1 MPNIPARQALNAP
14 HSYRPDIDGLR
25 AIAVLS
31 VVFFH
36 AGLGVPGGFVGV
48 DVFFVISG
56 FVITRLLGAEL
67 REGRFSIARFY
78 ERRIRRLFP
87 AFFAVLLVSTAL
99 AGLLFM
105 PPEFALYG
113 RSMALAAVFASNI
126 GFWDEA
132 GYFDTDARFKPLLH
146 TWSLGVEEQF
156 YLVFPLLLLGLH
168 RLAPGRRPWLLAALV
183 VSSFLLSLRWMQGA
197 PDSAFYLLPARAWE
211 LGIGSLLAMMP
222 TRVCRH
228 GWQAAAGGLL
238 GLLLIA
244 AALLGLSEDTP
255 FPGTAALLPCL
266 GAALAIVAGDTPNP
280 VSRALSWRPLVLV
293 GLLSY
298 SLYLWHW
305 PVIVFLQQRLG
316 HALTA
321 AEAPLAI
328 AVSLVLAA
336 LSWRLIEQ
344 PVRRGRWPTSR
355 RRVFVA
361 ATTMTVL
368 AAATGLAIL
377 RLEGVPGRLPAHVQ
391 DVLAAKDDRSPFFRT
406 DCFSDNQT
414 LAAGR
419 PAAGA
424 DMGCVM
430 GVRNRP
436 SPGFAVWG
444 DSHAAS
450 MAPAIDAAA
459 LRHRRSGVFVGR
471 GGCPPLLDYDNTS
484 SHAIRREACRE
495 HNAGAFQIIQD
506 LRVPLVFLIARWP
519 REVLGGENGNE
530 GPFYDPAAPTPT
542 ADRSAQVSAALDATL
557 TRLAAPGRR
566 VVLVMDVPEPGYDV
580 PLALARAAWQG
591 IAARVNPARRAVE
604 ARQRLARQ
612 VLLTAAARH
621 GALIIDPLPAFCD
634 DALCHVE
641 RRGVSRY
648 VDADHLTRRAA
659 RELAPLFEGAF
670 EAPESTAADIA
681 PLASTAGRRA
691 PGALSL
697 THSPPAVGR

>member
-1 MPNIPARQALNAP
+1 M
-14 HSYRPDIDGLR
+14 
-25 AIAVLS
+25 LS

-67 REGRFSIARFY
+67 REGRWSILRFY
-78 ERRIRRLFP
+78 ERRVRRLFP
-87 AFFAVLLVSTAL
+87 AFFVVLLASTLA

-126 GFWDEA
+126 GFWTEA
-132 GYFDTDARFKPLLH
+132 GYFDTDAHFKPLLH

-156 YLVFPLLLLGLH
+156 YVLFPLLLIGLH
-168 RLAPGRRPWLLAALV
+168 RLAPGRRLGVLAALV
-183 VSSFLLSLRWMQGA
+183 VGSFVLGVRWVEQS

-222 TRVCRH
+222 VRACKHAWLSV
-228 GWQAAAGGLL
+228 GGGLL
-238 GLLLIA
+238 GLLMIA
-244 AALLGLSEDTP
+244 VALLGLSEHTP
-255 FPGTAALLPCL
+255 FPGIAALLPCL
-266 GAALAIVAGDTPNP
+266 GAALVILAGSTANP
-280 VSRALSWRPLVLV
+280 ISRALSWRPLVLV

-305 PVIVFLQQRLG
+305 PVIVFLQQCLG

-328 AVSLVLAA
+328 AASFVLAA
-336 LSWRLIEQ
+336 LSWRFIEQ
-344 PVRRGRWPTSR
+344 PVRQGRWRVPQ

-361 ATTMTVL
+361 AITATTL
-368 AAATGLAIL
+368 AAATGLVIL
-377 RLEGVPGRLPAHVQ
+377 RLAGVPGRLPAHVQ
-391 DVLAAKDDRSPFFRT
+391 EVLAAKDDRSPFFRA

-414 LAAGR
+414 LEAGR
-419 PAAGA
+419 PMTGP
-424 DMGCVM
+424 DMGCAM
-430 GVRNRP
+430 GVLNQTSP
-436 SPGFAVWG
+436 SFAVWG
-444 DSHAAS
+444 DSHAAA

-459 LRHRRSGVFVGR
+459 LRGHRSGVFLGR

-495 HNAGAFQIIQD
+495 QNADTFQIIQN

-519 REVLGGENGNE
+519 REVLGSENGNE
-530 GPFYDPAAPTPT
+530 GPFYDPAGAQPTT
-542 ADRSAQVSAALDATL
+542 DRTAQVSAALDATL
-557 TRLAAPGRR
+557 ARLAAPGRR

-580 PLALARAAWQG
+580 PLTLARAVLQG
-591 IAARVNPARRAVE
+591 IDARVNPTRLAVD

-612 VLLTAAARH
+612 TLMAAAARH
-621 GALIIDPLPAFCD
+621 GSLIVDPLPAFCD

-641 RRGVSRY
+641 RRGVSQY
-648 VDADHLTRRAA
+648 MDADHLTLRAA
-659 RELAPLFEGAF
+659 RGLAPLFEGAF
-670 EAPESTAADIA
+670 QVPPSPPVDT
-681 PLASTAGRRA
+681 
-691 PGALSL
+691 GALVSAASQ
-697 THSPPAVGR
+697 HAAGNRSFIR

>member
-99 AGLLFM
+99 AALLFM

-183 VSSFLLSLRWMQGA
+183 VGSFLLSLRWMQGA

-238 GLLLIA
+238 GLLLIT

-255 FPGTAALLPCL
+255 FPGTTALLPCL
-266 GAALAIVAGDTPNP
+266 GAALAIVAGGTPNP
-280 VSRALSWRPLVLV
+280 VSRALSWRPLVVV
-293 GLLSY
+293 GLVSY

-316 HALTA
+316 HALTG

-328 AVSLVLAA
+328 AVSLGLAA
-336 LSWRLIEQ
+336 LSWRFIEQ
-344 PVRRGRWPTSR
+344 PVRQGRWPASR
-355 RRVFVA
+355 RQVFAA

-368 AAATGLAIL
+368 AAATGLTIVGL
-377 RLEGVPGRLPAHVQ
+377 DGIPGRLPAHVQ
-391 DVLAAKDDRSPFFRT
+391 DVLAAKDDRSPFFRS
-406 DCFSDNQT
+406 DCFSDNHT
-414 LAAGR
+414 LAAGQ
-419 PAAGA
+419 PAASA

-430 GVRNRP
+430 GARNRP
-436 SPGFAVWG
+436 SPAFAVWG
-444 DSHAAS
+444 DSHAAA
-450 MAPAIDAAA
+450 MAPAIDEAAV
-459 LRHRRSGVFVGR
+459 RHRRSGVFVGR

-484 SHAIRREACRE
+484 SHASRREACRE
-495 HNAGAFQIIQD
+495 HNAGALKIIQD

-530 GPFYDPAAPTPT
+530 GPFYDPAAAQPTL
-542 ADRSAQVSAALDATL
+542 DRTAQVSTALDATL
-557 TRLAAPGRR
+557 RRLAAPGRQ

-580 PLALARAAWQG
+580 PTALARAALQG
-591 IAARVNPARRAVE
+591 IDARVNPARRTVE
-604 ARQRLARQ
+604 ARQRLAREA
-612 VLLTAAARH
+612 LLAAAARH
-621 GALIIDPLPAFCD
+621 GSLIVDPLPAFCD

-659 RELAPLFEGAF
+659 RELAPLFGKVF
-670 EAPESTAADIA
+670 EAP
-681 PLASTAGRRA
+681 R
-691 PGALSL
+691 
-697 THSPPAVGR
+697 

>member
-1 MPNIPARQALNAP
+1 M
-14 HSYRPDIDGLR
+14 
-25 AIAVLS
+25 LS
-31 VVFFH
+31 VLFFH

-87 AFFAVLLVSTAL
+87 AFFAVLLVSTVL

-113 RSMALAAVFASNI
+113 RSMALAAVFVSNI

-132 GYFDTDARFKPLLH
+132 GYFDADARFKPLLH
-146 TWSLGVEEQF
+146 TWSLGVEEQY

-168 RLAPGRRPWLLAALV
+168 RLAAGRRPWILAALV
-183 VSSFLLSLRWMQGA
+183 VGSFLLSLRWMQSA

-211 LGIGSLLAMMP
+211 LGIGSLLALRSEKLCARP
-222 TRVCRH
+222 
-228 GWQAAAGGLL
+228 WQAAGL
-238 GLLLIA
+238 GLAGLALLLAALFGLSESTPFPGVAAVLPCLGTALLIA
-244 AALLGLSEDTP
+244 AG
-255 FPGTAALLPCL
+255 G
-266 GAALAIVAGDTPNP
+266 TPNG
-280 VSRALSWRPLVLV
+280 VSRMLSVRPLVGIGLV
-293 GLLSY
+293 SY

-316 HALTA
+316 HDLRP
-321 AEAPLAI
+321 AEALPAMAI
-328 AVSLVLAA
+328 SFALAA
-336 LSWRLIEQ
+336 LSWRFVEQ
-344 PVRRGRWPTSR
+344 PVRRGRWP
-355 RRVFVA
+355 A
-361 ATTMTVL
+361 ARGPMF
-368 AAATGLAIL
+368 AAAAAMTALAGATGIL
-377 RLEGVPGRLPAHVQ
+377 IVRLDGVPGRLPARVQ
-391 DVLAAKDDRSPFFRT
+391 AVLAPKADRSPFFQA

-419 PAAGA
+419 PIAGP
-424 DMGCVM
+424 DLGCPI
-430 GVRNRP
+430 GD
-436 SPGFAVWG
+436 PGSSSVSFAVWG
-444 DSHAAS
+444 DSHAAAL
-450 MAPAIDAAA
+450 APAVDAAA
-459 LRHRRSGVFVGR
+459 TQSRRSGLFLGR

-495 HNAGAFQIIQD
+495 HNAAAFAAIARRQ
-506 LRVPLVFLIARWP
+506 VPLVFLIARWP

-530 GPFYDPAAPTPT
+530 GPFYDPAAPAPT
-542 ADRSAQVSAALDATL
+542 ADRSAQVGAALDATL
-557 TRLAAPGRR
+557 TRLTTPGRR

-591 IAARVNPARRAVE
+591 IEARVNPARRAVE

-691 PGALSL
+691 RGALSL

>member
-1 MPNIPARQALNAP
+1 M
-14 HSYRPDIDGLR
+14 
-25 AIAVLS
+25 LS

-67 REGRFSIARFY
+67 REGRWSILRFY

-87 AFFAVLLVSTAL
+87 AFFAVLLVSTLA

-156 YLVFPLLLLGLH
+156 YVLFPLLLIGLH
-168 RLAPGRRPWLLAALV
+168 RLAPGRRLGVLAALV
-183 VSSFLLSLRWMQGA
+183 VGSFVLGARWLEQA

-211 LGIGSLLAMMP
+211 LGIGSLLAMLP

-228 GWQAAAGGLL
+228 AWQAAAGGLL

-244 AALLGLSEDTP
+244 TALLGLSEATP

-266 GAALAIVAGDTPNP
+266 GAALAIVAGGTPNP

-316 HALTA
+316 HALTG
-321 AEAPLAI
+321 AEALLAI
-328 AVSLVLAA
+328 ATSFVLAA

-344 PVRRGRWPTSR
+344 PVRQGRWPASR

-368 AAATGLAIL
+368 AAATGLVIL

-391 DVLAAKDDRSPFFRT
+391 DVLAAKSDRSPFFHA

-414 LAAGR
+414 VAAGR
-419 PAAGA
+419 PVTGP
-424 DMGCVM
+424 DMGCAM

-436 SPGFAVWG
+436 SPGSGFAVWG
-444 DSHAAS
+444 DSHAAA

-459 LRHRRSGVFVGR
+459 LRHRRSGVFIGR

-495 HNAGAFQIIQD
+495 HNAGAFRIIQN
-506 LRVPLVFLIARWP
+506 LHVPLVFLIARWP
-519 REVLGGENGNE
+519 REVLGSENGNE
-530 GPFYDPAAPTPT
+530 GPFYDPSAAQPTT
-542 ADRSAQVSAALDATL
+542 DRTAQVSAALDATL
-557 TRLAAPGRR
+557 ARLAAPGRR

-580 PLALARAAWQG
+580 PLALARAALQG
-591 IAARVNPARRAVE
+591 IDARVNPARLAVE
-604 ARQRLARQ
+604 ARQHLARQ
-612 VLLTAAARH
+612 ALQAAAARH
-621 GALIIDPLPAFCD
+621 GSLIVDPLPAFCD
-634 DALCHVE
+634 DALCHAE

-648 VDADHLTRRAA
+648 TDADHLTLRAA

-670 EAPESTAADIA
+670 EMPPSPLADTG
-681 PLASTAGRRA
+681 PLASAASRHAAGYPSFTR
-691 PGALSL
+691 
-697 THSPPAVGR
+697 

>member
-1 MPNIPARQALNAP
+1 M
-14 HSYRPDIDGLR
+14 
-25 AIAVLS
+25 LS
-31 VVFFH
+31 VLFFH
-36 AGLGVPGGFVGV
+36 AGLGVSGGFVGV

-56 FVITRLLGAEL
+56 FVITRLLSAEL
-67 REGRFSIARFY
+67 GEGRFSIVRFY

-87 AFFAVLLVSTAL
+87 AFFAVLLVSTLA

-156 YLVFPLLLLGLH
+156 YVLFPLLLLGLH
-168 RLAPGRRPWLLAALV
+168 RLAPGRRLGVLAALV
-183 VSSFLLSLRWMQGA
+183 VGSFVLGARWLEQA

-222 TRVCRH
+222 IRTCRH
-228 GWQAAAGGLL
+228 AWQAAAGGLL

-244 AALLGLSEDTP
+244 TALLGLSEDTP

-266 GAALAIVAGDTPNP
+266 GAALAIVAGGTPNP
-280 VSRALSWRPLVLV
+280 ISRALSWRPLVLV

-316 HALTA
+316 HALTP

-328 AVSLVLAA
+328 AVSIALAA
-336 LSWRLIEQ
+336 LSWRFVEQ
-344 PVRRGRWPTSR
+344 PVRQGRWPAAR
-355 RRVFVA
+355 RQVFA
-361 ATTMTVL
+361 AAAAMTVL
-368 AAATGLAIL
+368 AGATGIVIL
-377 RLEGVPGRLPAHVQ
+377 RLEGIPGRLPAQVQ
-391 DVLAAKDDRSPFFRT
+391 DVLAAKRDSSPFFHA

-419 PAAGA
+419 PVAGP
-424 DMGCVM
+424 DMGCAI

-444 DSHAAS
+444 DSHAAA

-459 LRHRRSGVFVGR
+459 LRRRQSGVFLGR
-471 GGCPPLLDYDNTS
+471 AGCPPLLDYDNTS
-484 SHAIRREACRE
+484 SQAVRREACRE
-495 HNAGAFQIIQD
+495 HNTAAFQIIQD
-506 LRVPLVFLIARWP
+506 MRVRLVFLIARWP
-519 REVLGGENGNE
+519 REVLGSENGNE
-530 GPFYDPAAPTPT
+530 GPFYDPAAQAPT

-580 PLALARAAWQG
+580 PLALARAALQG
-591 IAARVNPARRAVE
+591 LDARVNPARQAVK

-612 VLLTAAARH
+612 ALQAVAARH
-621 GALIIDPLPAFCD
+621 GSLIVDPLPAFCD

-641 RRGVSRY
+641 RDGVSRY
-648 VDADHLTRRAA
+648 TDSDHLTQRAA

-670 EAPESTAADIA
+670 ETPTLTSAGTAR
-681 PLASTAGRRA
+681 LAWTAGRRA
-691 PGALSL
+691 PGAAAL
-697 THSPPAVGR
+697 TRSPPAAGR